1 MMMMFIR
8 LCRFRCS
15 GKAKHCSGG
24 MVAAAIAL
32 ARMRALSVECT
43 LLARWSHATQ

>member
-1 MMMMFIR
+1 LYR
-8 LCRFRCS
+8 SRCS

-24 MVAAAIAL
+24 IMAAAIAL

-43 LLARWSHATQ
+43 RLVRWSRATR